1 MRLLTEIGDSL
12 RALEV
17 AEQRE
22 LAGKIAA
29 ILYLFGAIT
38 ALLLIVMPGVDVS
51 NPAALYAISGFGFAW
66 GGICLFAIDWREARP
81 WVSHLSSGMGLPIT
95 AVAMAASGGW
105 DSPARFYLLFIV
117 FYASYFYPP
126 REAIPHLVGC
136 VFVLALPVTYQA
148 DALAD
153 GLLADLM
160 ILAPTFLVLGALI
173 IGGRQVLLTMSRQ
186 DPLTGLVNRRAF
198 EHRLD
203 SSIDGRGPSATF
215 GLMLCDLNSFKSVN
229 DRHGHP
235 QGDRVLRETAR
246 VLKATVR
253 ATDEVARLG
262 GDEFAI
268 VIDGADERIMTE
280 VAYRVRAELRVA
292 GDALGLG
299 EDYKLEASLG
309 WAIFPS
315 EASNPESLVA
325 MADLALRQQK
335 LVNDGSW
342 PRRGRMPA
350 NALRGT

>member
-1 MRLLTEIGDSL
+1 
-12 RALEV
+12 
-17 AEQRE
+17 
-22 LAGKIAA
+22 
-29 ILYLFGAIT
+29 
-38 ALLLIVMPGVDVS
+38 
-51 NPAALYAISGFGFAW
+51 
-66 GGICLFAIDWREARP
+66 
-81 WVSHLSSGMGLPIT
+81 
-95 AVAMAASGGW
+95 
-105 DSPARFYLLFIV
+105 
-117 FYASYFYPP
+117 
-126 REAIPHLVGC
+126 
-136 VFVLALPVTYQA
+136 VLALPVAYQA

-292 GDALGLG
+292 GEALGLG
-299 EDYKLEASLG
+299 ENYKLEASLG

-315 EASNPESLVA
+315 EASNTESLVA

-342 PRRGRMPA
+342 PRRGRVPA